1 MIDDTNRHTNNTCNY
16 TCSISNST
24 FKCCHIIDNSENVVE
39 ITITITEEGSEGN
52 KKEKED

>member
-1 MIDDTNRHTNNTCNY
+1 MIDDTNGHTNNTCNY
-16 TCSISNST
+16 TCNVSNST
-24 FKCCHIIDNSENVVE
+24 FKCCHIIDDSENVVE